1 MKSFV
6 AFILLM
12 FLPLLWGKISA
23 FITGDM
29 VGLYAVMILPP
40 LSPAPIVFPIVWV
53 VLYLLMGFSSWLVYR
68 RALKEQKSAEK
79 YLFPY
84 GVQLAVNFCWTPIF
98 FGAEAYWLG
107 ALMSIVLFLT
117 IIWMTIRFS
126 KISKPAAWLQVPY
139 MLWSLF
145 AVYLSFGVAVLNP

>member
-1 MKSFV
+1 MKSFIT
-6 AFILLM
+6 FILLI
-12 FLPLLWGKISA
+12 FLPLLGGKISA

-29 VGLYAVMILPP
+29 VGLYDVMILPP

-68 RALKEQKSAEK
+68 RAQKEQKSAGK

-126 KISKPAAWLQVPY
+126 QICKLAAWLQVPY